1 MKYFFQHFII
11 FMVVLSVIGMAN
23 AFATVY
29 LEKKHDGDIVKLAP
43 GDALII
49 TLKSNPT
56 TGYSWNVVDID
67 FSILKPGKTEFRP
80 ISNLLGA
87 PGKEILYFTAL
98 SDGEIKLV
106 LGYRRPWEKGV
117 KPLNTFYVIVKVITP
132 NPAH

>member
-11 FMVVLSVIGMAN
+11 FMVVLGVIGMAN
-23 AFATVY
+23 AFTTVY

-43 GDALII
+43 GDTIII

-80 ISNLLGA
+80 QSNLLGA
-87 PGKEILYFTAL
+87 PGQEVLYFTAL
-98 SDGEIKLV
+98 ENGETKLV
-106 LGYRRPWEKGV
+106 LGYLRPWEKGE
-117 KPLNTFYVIVKVITP
+117 KPLDTFSVIVKIV
-132 NPAH
+132 AR

>member
-56 TGYSWNVVDID
+56 TG
-67 FSILKPGKTEFRP
+67 
-80 ISNLLGA
+80 
-87 PGKEILYFTAL
+87 
-98 SDGEIKLV
+98 EIKLV